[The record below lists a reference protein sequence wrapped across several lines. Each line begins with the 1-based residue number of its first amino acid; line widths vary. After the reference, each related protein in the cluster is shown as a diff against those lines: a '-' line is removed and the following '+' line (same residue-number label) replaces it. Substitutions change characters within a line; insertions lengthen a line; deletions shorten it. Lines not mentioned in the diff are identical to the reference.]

1 MALNIDSM
9 NSVDDIE
16 NIIQSPTNNNPKEL
30 FIDESKFGKVEKEIE
45 SFGDIS
51 GIKKENNEI
60 MNDNSLIAINK
71 NISKNVLSKNKTK
84 YLEIK
89 IKNFFENSKINDFSS
104 STKNKKNKNNIL
116 QNIKLVP
123 NNNKYYINIKMN
135 NEKKYNLLFDE
146 NKKLDI
152 NTLREEYS
160 KIKNDYNYNYNT
172 KNIND
177 NKQRKFVS
185 IFGDNYEKKKSE
197 TINLNFDDFKVKK
210 RKKRYN
216 YSYNKIDYFFKSYY
230 KTNNNS
236 KDKNTTDNNK
246 ITIFANEFITKNPIN
261 IYNNNNKNMK
271 TIKKNTIFN
280 SLMKKNKSINVKDDN
295 DSWFK
300 NLNNEKNDFIFNQI
314 YNIYNSNNNL
324 NIKTKFKTSLF
335 EKLKLNENTINKNFK
350 FITPKSNFID
360 FNKIHHKN
368 KNKNKLS
375 LINKY
380 NNKNNKYYYNLTN
393 EEKNNSLNS
402 IKKTKISLNKKIESN
417 DNLFDK
423 YPINNLDAIFNF
435 VENKIKGKNIE
446 DINFNEF
453 NSRYFNK
460 LNNKNINSKILSIS
474 QNVPKRSHLIK
485 LFKSK
490 NNNYTNNFDFKF
502 SSSIKLNYGNNN
514 EKNHFKK
521 LIKKS
526 SHSNNFSSSNF
537 SYNNAD
543 YFKSQNKTKKLLN
556 LL

>member
-1 MALNIDSM
+1 MALNVDSM

-16 NIIQSPTNNNPKEL
+16 NIIQSPINNNPKEL

-60 MNDNSLIAINK
+60 MNDNSLIAINR
-71 NISKNVLSKNKTK
+71 NISKNVIPKNKTK

-89 IKNFFENSKINDFSS
+89 IKNFFENSKINEL
-104 STKNKKNKNNIL
+104 STKNKNHNNIL
-116 QNIKLVP
+116 QNNKFTS
-123 NNNKYYINIKMN
+123 NNNIYDINNIKMN

-172 KNIND
+172 KDIND

-197 TINLNFDDFKVKK
+197 TINLNFDDFKKKNKK
-210 RKKRYN
+210 RRYN

-236 KDKNTTDNNK
+236 KEKNNTDNNK
-246 ITIFANEFITKNPIN
+246 ITIFSNALVNNNPIN

-271 TIKKNTIFN
+271 AIKKNTIFN
-280 SLMKKNKSINVKDDN
+280 SLIKKNKSINVKDDN
-295 DSWFK
+295 DSWLK
-300 NLNNEKNDFIFNQI
+300 NLNNEKNNFIFHQI
-314 YNIYNSNNNL
+314 NNIYNSNNNL

-360 FNKIHHKN
+360 FKKINH

-375 LINKY
+375 LISKY
-380 NNKNNKYYYNLTN
+380 NSKNSKYYYNLTN

-402 IKKTKISLNKKIESN
+402 MKKTKISLNKIMENN

-423 YPINNLDAIFNF
+423 YPNNNFDIIFNF
-435 VENKIKGKNIE
+435 VENKIKGKNNE
-446 DINFNEF
+446 DIYFNEF

-460 LNNKNINSKILSIS
+460 INNKNFNSKIISIS
-474 QNVPKRSHLIK
+474 QNIPKRSHLIK
-485 LFKSK
+485 LFKGN
-490 NNNYTNNFDFKF
+490 NNNYKNNFNFKF
-502 SSSIKLNYGNNN
+502 SSSIKLNYGKNN
-514 EKNHFKK
+514 EKNLFKK
-521 LIKKS
+521 LIKNNI
-526 SHSNNFSSSNF
+526 HSNNFSSSNF
-537 SYNNAD
+537 SYNNAE
-543 YFKSQNKTKKLLN
+543 YFKSQNKTKKLLD